1 MMLHSCYRLLTDSLS
16 DEDEISTEE
25 EQIQKIVAH
34 DQFELVKVYKIHNW
48 RGEAT

>member
-34 DQFELVKVYKIHNW
+34 DQFELVKVYKIHN
-48 RGEAT
+48 